1 MATTLSCRY
10 APSRVETPSP
20 VSKQIARE
28 QATSESSGEAVA
40 VAVVD
45 PAPAASRE
53 PQPGPVDGGCISP
66 VELQE
71 AAWDLANVRF
81 RARST
86 EQLAANGEALLDRA
100 ARALRGYPDVAVT
113 LRMRCD
119 ERSAPMNPDV
129 CELKRGH
136 HLREALIRR
145 AVEPDRVHVLGAGD
159 GRAIAGQGDR
169 AGRAVNEITEV
180 SLDPHVFDGSPPT
193 CVTPLALQQL
203 QWQLRLL
210 RFASDTT
217 LAGHPDGA
225 LDRAARVLSE
235 HADVAVELRVYC
247 DRSTASSERV
257 AVARRRG
264 EHVRELLVRRGI
276 AAERIHVAAGGD
288 GKPVVASGTAE
299 ARAVNERIEAVLVG
313 LP

>member
-1 MATTLSCRY
+1 VSSDA
-10 APSRVETPSP
+10 AEAEAGAEP
-20 VSKQIARE
+20 VPAAARE
-28 QATSESSGEAVA
+28 PE
-40 VAVVD
+40 
-45 PAPAASRE
+45 PAPA
-53 PQPGPVDGGCISP
+53 PVDGGCVSP

-100 ARALRGYPDVAVT
+100 ARALRGHPDVAVT

-145 AVEPDRVHVLGAGD
+145 AVEPGRVHVLGAGD
-159 GRAIAGQGDR
+159 GRAIAAPGDR

-180 SLDPHVFDGSPPT
+180 SLDPHMFDGSPPT
-193 CVTPLALQQL
+193 CVTPLALQQM

-217 LAGHPDGA
+217 LAGHADGA

-257 AVARRRG
+257 AVTRRRG
-264 EHVRELLVRRGI
+264 EHVRELLVQRGI
-276 AAERIHVAAGGD
+276 AAERIRVAAGGD
-288 GKPVVASGTAE
+288 GEPVVASGTAE

-313 LP
+313 FP